1 MGFFFTLFAFV
12 IALGVMIIVHEFGH
26 FCVAR
31 FYGIYIERFSI
42 GFGKTIWRRVD
53 RYGTEF
59 VVAMIPLGG
68 YVKMLDKEIIST
80 AENKNN
86 VYSAFNNKTVMER
99 FAVVSAGPIA
109 NFLLAI
115 FAYWLVYMIGVPSVR
130 PVISDIQSNSIAA
143 QANIS
148 AGMEIK
154 SIDNIKTPDWNTV
167 RMALISKIGK
177 KKLNIQVL
185 PIGYVDPI
193 KKVINLN
200 NWHFDPEKEDPVL
213 SLGMMPVSAKQEP
226 IIRNIKP
233 GSAAELSGLKIGDK
247 IIKVNEQ
254 VLDVWHPLIYFI
266 EKSPN
271 IPLLLT
277 IEREGKNRE
286 LTLIPTVK
294 EIIKKQKVGFAG
306 FELSLVPLLNDY
318 KIIQQYGLF
327 GALYQAINNTW
338 QLIQITVNMIGKL
351 FTGDIKLTNL
361 SGPISI
367 AKGAGF
373 SAESGLVYYLMFIAL
388 ISINLGIIN
397 LCPLPVLDGGH
408 LLFLIIEKIKGEPV
422 SERIQDLSYRVG
434 TVLLILL
441 MGISL
446 FNDFSRL

>member
-1 MGFFFTLFAFV
+1 MMGFFFTLFAFV
-12 IALGVMIIVHEFGH
+12 FALGVLIIVHELGH

-42 GFGKTIWRRVD
+42 GFGKIIWRKVD
-53 RYGTEF
+53 HYGTEF

-68 YVKMLDKEIIST
+68 YVKMLDKEIIPT
-80 AENKNN
+80 EKNKNAAH
-86 VYSAFNNKTVMER
+86 SFNNKTVMER
-99 FAVVSAGPIA
+99 FAVVSAGPLA
-109 NFLLAI
+109 NFLLAV
-115 FAYWLVYMIGVPSVR
+115 FAYWLVYMIGIPSVR
-130 PVISDIQSNSIAA
+130 PIISDIQLNSIAA
-143 QANIS
+143 QASIS

-154 SIDNIKTPDWNTV
+154 SIDDMETPDWNTV
-167 RMALISKIGK
+167 RIALISKIGK
-177 KKLNIQVL
+177 KKINVKVL
-185 PIGYVDPI
+185 PIGYVDPV
-193 KKVINLN
+193 KKIINLK

-213 SLGMMPVSAKQEP
+213 SLGIMPVSARQEP
-226 IIRNIKP
+226 IVRNIES

-254 VLDVWHPLIYFI
+254 VLDAWHPLVYFI
-266 EKSPN
+266 QKSPN

-277 IEREGKNRE
+277 IEREGENKA
-286 LTLIPTVK
+286 LTLIPQVK
-294 EIIKKQKVGFAG
+294 EITKKQKVGFAG
-306 FELSLVPLLNDY
+306 FELSVVPLLNDY
-318 KIIQQYGLF
+318 KIIQKYNF
-327 GALYQAINNTW
+327 FEALYHAITHTW
-338 QLIQITVNMIGKL
+338 QFMKITVNMIGKF

-373 SAESGLVYYLMFIAL
+373 SAASGLVYYIMFIAL

-422 SERIQDLSYRVG
+422 SKGVQDLSYRIG
-434 TVLLILL
+434 TALLILL